1 MQTIVSFGYIKEIL
15 STINQTG
22 LMIDADIPFSGKNLK
37 AGYLMTKPK
46 VVLTR
51 DDKKDI
57 MCKEKLDELAQKKL
71 LVLELCEVQSWVCF
85 WCGEKMSKDPASPIY
100 RTLEHVIPKGTR
112 GQDVEKRCNYKVA
125 CRKCNELRATWNVAA
140 FQAKI
145 KVLAEEVAFSHEMF
159 RRAED
164 VFGAKCFLCR
174 LKFHWGMMRQ
184 LLTRKPATT

>member
-1 MQTIVSFGYIKEIL
+1 
-15 STINQTG
+15 
-22 LMIDADIPFSGKNLK
+22 
-37 AGYLMTKPK
+37 MTKPK
-46 VVLTR
+46 LVLNPE
-51 DDKKDI
+51 DKDKFSW
-57 MCKEKLDELAQKKL
+57 KEKSSELEQKRL
-71 LVLELCEVQSWVCF
+71 LVTELCEVQSWICF
-85 WCGEKMSKDPASPIY
+85 WCGEKMSKDTQSPMY

-125 CRKCNELRATWNVAA
+125 CRKCNELRATWNVSA

-164 VFGAKCFLCR
+164 VFGTKCFLCR